1 MCVNGMFLNDASYF
15 GEAEDMLASVVDFIL
30 AQRMPDGGF
39 NCQLNHSGA
48 HNSSL
53 HSTLSV
59 LEGIQEYAQQG
70 YRHRVGELLSAAEEG
85 RDIRLRHRLF
95 RSDRTASPARSS
107 GVIRVPIQS

>member
-1 MCVNGMFLNDASYF
+1 MVRAEPLRSAPIGEAALTDGGIGPGKSQAVSDVCVNGMFLNDASYF
-15 GEAEDMLASVVDFIL
+15 GEAEDMRVVDFIL

-39 NCQLNHSGA
+39 NCQLNRSGA

-70 YRHRVGELLSAAEEG
+70 YRH
-85 RDIRLRHRLF
+85 
-95 RSDRTASPARSS
+95 
-107 GVIRVPIQS
+107 